1 MSTPDT
7 TRWENPFAAAARR
20 FGDAPFVETPTET
33 LSFAAFHR
41 RASQLC
47 AGLSGQGIGMGARVC
62 LPAARTMDTLLL
74 WAACWE
80 CGAGVCMVDPA
91 APEDYTAARA
101 AQAGCTHRVG
111 VSLPGSRPPHTPGTA
126 LVVFT
131 SGSSG
136 APKAVCHGI
145 AGMRHASRVTAASL
159 DLRAGDRW
167 LLCLPLHHVSGLSVV
182 LRCAEAGAV
191 CVLPPA
197 GAPLS
202 EILRDALPTH
212 VSLVATQVRR
222 LLEQGAVPPPS
233 LRCALLGGG
242 PSPAPLVAD
251 ALQCGFPVRNS
262 YGMTETFAMIAVS
275 PPNASADEAVEAADV
290 IEPGTVRLVDGRIAV
305 RGERLLLGY
314 YRDGRLDPARDTDGF
329 FLTEDRGI
337 LDGDRLS
344 VLGRADTV
352 FISGGENVAPEEVE
366 AALLR
371 LDGVADAVVV
381 PVPHAD
387 FGRVPAAFLRTRD
400 GSVPEITAL
409 RAALTATLPRHCLP
423 RTVFP
428 WPADAPVPAAKPDRA
443 WWRARA
449 DQLSADGPS
458 KRTV

>member
-7 TRWENPFAAAARR
+7 TPWQNPFAGAARR
-20 FGDAPFVETPTET
+20 FGDAPFVETPAET
-33 LSFAAFHR
+33 LSFAEFHR
-41 RASQLC
+41 RAS
-47 AGLSGQGIGMGARVC
+47 ARRGGLSSQGIGVGACVC
-62 LPAARTMDTLLL
+62 LPAARTVETLLL

-101 AQAGCTHRVG
+101 AQAGCTHRAG
-111 VSLPGSRPPHTPGTA
+111 VSLSESRSLHTPETA

-136 APKAVCHGI
+136 TPKAVCHGV
-145 AGMRHASRVTAASL
+145 AGMRHASRVTAAAL
-159 DLRAGDRW
+159 DLRAGDRG
-167 LLCLPLHHVSGLSVV
+167 LLSLPLHHVSGLSVV

-197 GAPLS
+197 GAPLV
-202 EILRDALPTH
+202 EVLRDTRPTH
-212 VSLVATQVRR
+212 VSLVAAQVSR
-222 LLEQGAVPPPS
+222 LLEQGAVPSPS

-242 PSPAPLVAD
+242 PSSASLIAD
-251 ALQCGFPVRNS
+251 ALRGGFPVRNS

-275 PPNASADEAVEAADV
+275 RPDAPADEVAAAAEV
-290 IEPGTVRLVDGRIAV
+290 IEAGTVCVGDGRIAV
-305 RGERLLLGY
+305 RGQRLFLGY
-314 YRDGRLDPARDTDGF
+314 HRDGRLEPARDADGF

-337 LDGDRLS
+337 LNGDRLS

-381 PVPHAD
+381 PVPHAE

-400 GSVPEITAL
+400 GSVPEISAL
-409 RAALTATLPRHCLP
+409 RAALAAALPRHCLP
-423 RTVFP
+423 WAVFP
-428 WPADAPVPAAKPDRA
+428 WPADAPAPAAKPDRA
-443 WWRARA
+443 WWRACA
-449 DQLSADGPS
+449 AQVLGEGLSP
-458 KRTV
+458 

>member
-1 MSTPDT
+1 
-7 TRWENPFAAAARR
+7 
-20 FGDAPFVETPTET
+20 
-33 LSFAAFHR
+33 
-41 RASQLC
+41 
-47 AGLSGQGIGMGARVC
+47 
-62 LPAARTMDTLLL
+62 
-74 WAACWE
+74 
-80 CGAGVCMVDPA
+80 
-91 APEDYTAARA
+91 
-101 AQAGCTHRVG
+101 
-111 VSLPGSRPPHTPGTA
+111 
-126 LVVFT
+126 VVFT

-136 APKAVCHGI
+136 TPKAVCHGI
-145 AGMRHASRVTAASL
+145 AGMRHASRVTAAAL

-167 LLCLPLHHVSGLSVV
+167 LLSLPLHHVSGLSVV

-222 LLEQGAVPPPS
+222 LLEQGAVPPLS

-251 ALQCGFPVRNS
+251 ALRCGFPVRNS

-275 PPNASADEAVEAADV
+275 PPNASADEAAEAADV

-443 WWRARA
+443 WWRTRA
-449 DQLSADGPS
+449 NQLSADGPS

>member
-7 TRWENPFAAAARR
+7 TPWQSPFAGAAHR

-33 LSFAAFHR
+33 LSFAAFNR
-41 RASQLC
+41 RASERC
-47 AGLSGQGIGMGARVC
+47 GGLSSQGIGVGTCVC
-62 LPAARTMDTLLL
+62 LPAARTVETLLL

-80 CGAGVCMVDPA
+80 RGAGVCMVDPA

-101 AQAGCTHRVG
+101 AQAGCTHRAG
-111 VSLPGSRPPHTPGTA
+111 VSLPGSGPFHTPETA

-136 APKAVCHGI
+136 TPKAVCHGI
-145 AGMRHASRVTAASL
+145 PGMRHASRVTAAAL

-167 LLCLPLHHVSGLSVV
+167 LLSLPLHHVSGLSVV

-197 GAPLS
+197 GAPLA
-202 EILRDALPTH
+202 EALRSTQPTH
-212 VSLVATQVRR
+212 VSLVATQVGR
-222 LLEQGAVPPPS
+222 LLEQGVEPPAS

-242 PSPAPLVAD
+242 PSSASLIAD
-251 ALQCGFPVRNS
+251 ALRGGYPVRNS

-275 PPNASADEAVEAADV
+275 RPDASADEAASAAEV
-290 IEPGTVRLVDGRIAV
+290 IEPGTVRVGEGRIAV
-305 RGERLLLGY
+305 GGERLFLGY
-314 YRDGRLDPARDTDGF
+314 YRECWLDPARDADGF
-329 FLTEDRGI
+329 FLTEDLGI

-366 AALLR
+366 EALLR
-371 LDGVADAVVV
+371 LDGVEEAVVV
-381 PVPHAD
+381 PVPHAE

-400 GSVPEITAL
+400 GSLPEISAL
-409 RAALTATLPRHCLP
+409 RAALAAALPRHCLP
-423 RTVFP
+423 RAVFP
-428 WPADAPVPAAKPDRA
+428 WPADAPAPSAKPDRA

-449 DQLSADGPS
+449 DQLAAAPSS
-458 KRTV
+458 KRTL